1 MTKRFTHILLLS
13 TCLFVLS
20 FTVQAQKLSFRVIRS
35 DAFKA
40 VDHVRIKSSSHG
52 VLYSDAN
59 GHFELTYKD
68 HDTLTLSK
76 EFFHTIHY
84 IIEAKNFDTSHTI
97 SLTMTALTPEEIKSA
112 PTSAADI
119 NTLQKFDYHFV
130 HDNPSSNSYL
140 KIHAIETL
148 PENKTRAGYQKEFK
162 IGTVPLDHTTVE
174 RKAGTK
180 SAYKLK

>member
-1 MTKRFTHILLLS
+1 MKIKFTLS
-13 TCLFVLS
+13 LFLFACFFVLS
-20 FTVQAQKLSFRVIRS
+20 FTLQAQKLSFKVIRS
-35 DAFKA
+35 DAFKT
-40 VDHVRIKSSSHG
+40 VDHVQVKSSSHG
-52 VLYSDAN
+52 VFYSDAN
-59 GHFELTYKD
+59 GHFTLTYKD

-97 SLTMTALTPEEIKSA
+97 SLTMTALTKEEIDNSPA
-112 PTSAADI
+112 STSDI

-130 HDNPSSNSYL
+130 HDNPSSGSYL
-140 KIHAIETL
+140 KIHAMESL

-174 RKAGTK
+174 RNAGK